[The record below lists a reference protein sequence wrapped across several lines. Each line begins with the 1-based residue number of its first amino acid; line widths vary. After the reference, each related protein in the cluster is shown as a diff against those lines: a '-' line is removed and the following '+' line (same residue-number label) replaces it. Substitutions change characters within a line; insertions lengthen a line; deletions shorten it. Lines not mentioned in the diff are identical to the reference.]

1 MSKQKTK
8 NRVALRELAL
18 RHRPREKAKQLGLPA
33 LSNHELLALIIGSG
47 QKNHNALEIA
57 KKVEK
62 VLFSNAV
69 TATELCKIAGI
80 GQILAT
86 KILASLELGE
96 RLNKQTHFEQVDSP
110 AKIFTLSLEIHD
122 KKQEYCLA
130 FYLNGRQ
137 ELLHKKIIAVGGLNY
152 NFLEPRDIFA
162 PAFNLGASGLILT
175 HNHPSGNPEPSDEDL
190 LLTEKVR
197 HLAELLGV
205 KFLDHLIVTKNNY
218 FSLREHFRELLH

>member
-8 NRVALRELAL
+8 KKIALRELAL
-18 RHRPREKAKQLGLPA
+18 RHRPREKARQLGLTA
-33 LSNHELLALIIGSG
+33 LSDHELLALMIGSG
-47 QKNHNALEIA
+47 QKNSNVLEIA

-62 VLFSNAV
+62 VLHSSTPHVA
-69 TATELCKIAGI
+69 ELCKINGI

-86 KILASLELGE
+86 KILASLEFAE
-96 RLNKQTHFEQVDSP
+96 RFNKLSHFEQVDSP
-110 AKIFTLSLEIHD
+110 DKIFTLSLEIHD

-130 FYLNGRQ
+130 FYLNGRK

-162 PAFNLGASGLILT
+162 PAFNLGASGLILV
-175 HNHPSGNPEPSDEDL
+175 HNNPSGNPEPSDEDL

-205 KFLDHLIVTKNNY
+205 KFLDHLIVSKKNY

>member
-8 NRVALRELAL
+8 KKVSLKELAL

-33 LSNHELLALIIGSG
+33 LNNHELLALIIGSG

-62 VLFSNAV
+62 VLFSNTV

-80 GQILAT
+80 GQVLAT

>member
-1 MSKQKTK
+1 M
-8 NRVALRELAL
+8 AF
-18 RHRPREKAKQLGLPA
+18 RHRPREKAKKLGLKA
-33 LSNHELLALIIGSG
+33 LSNHELLALIIASG
-47 QKNHNALEIA
+47 QKNYNALEIA

-62 VLFSNAV
+62 VLQLSNPSL
-69 TATELCKIAGI
+69 TELCKINGI
-80 GQILAT
+80 GQVLAT
-86 KILASLELGE
+86 KILSSLELGE
-96 RLNKQTHFEQVDSP
+96 RFNKQIRFERVDSP

-137 ELLHKKIIAVGGLNY
+137 ELLHKKVIAVGGLNY

-162 PAFNLGASGLILT
+162 PAFSLGASGLILA

-205 KFLDHLIVTKNNY
+205 KFLDHLIVSKNNY